1 MKILGIET
9 SCDETAISLIEVDNA
24 GKTVHILGNT
34 VHSQI
39 DLHVPYG
46 GVFPMLAKRE
56 HAKNLVPVL
65 KKTLTE
71 ADACEP
77 ALDEKISLKTT
88 LSAEQIKGVET
99 ILALDPEL
107 LATFKAFIPTIKKP
121 DIDFISVTVGPGLE
135 PALWVGISFAKA
147 LSYVWNIPVVPAN
160 HMEGHVLAALIEKTG
175 TNTYNLLDQGI
186 LHPALSLL
194 ISGGHTQIIVIGK
207 GERGLEY
214 GIVGE
219 TRDDAVGECFDKAAR
234 MLGLP
239 YPGGPKISQL
249 AAEARAQN
257 IQSPEPLPRPMIKT
271 MDFDFSFS
279 GLKTA
284 VLYLTQKLTKGENG
298 VPVALTENQI
308 KGIARE
314 VEDAITDVV
323 VAKVAAAAEMYI
335 TETLIVGGG
344 VIANTHIRKA
354 LETLANNSNMRLLLP
369 QTDHATDNGLM
380 IALAGYFGSTR
391 AVDWQHIPKASGNLP
406 IGPRIG

>member
-9 SCDETAISLIEVDNA
+9 SCDETAISLIEVDST
-24 GKTVHILGNT
+24 GKTVKILGNT

-39 DLHVPYG
+39 DMHVPYG

-56 HAKNLVPVL
+56 HAKNLIPVL
-65 KKTLTE
+65 KKTLTQ
-71 ADACEP
+71 AGVCEP
-77 ALDEKISLKTT
+77 VLDQNLTLKTS
-88 LSAEQIKGVET
+88 LSAEHIKGIET

-107 LATFKAFIPTIKKP
+107 LTTFKAFIPTIEKP
-121 DIDFISVTVGPGLE
+121 DIDFISVTIGPGLE
-135 PALWVGISFAKA
+135 PALWVGITFAKA

-160 HMEGHVLAALIEKTG
+160 HMEGHVLAALIEKTSE
-175 TNTYNLLDQGI
+175 NTYNLLDQGI

-249 AAEARAQN
+249 AAEARVQN

-284 VLYLTQKLTKGENG
+284 VLYLTQKLG
-298 VPVALTENQI
+298 ALTENQI

-380 IALAGYFGSTR
+380 IALAGYFGRTR
-391 AVDWQHIPKASGNLP
+391 AVEWQNVPKASGNLP
-406 IGPRIG
+406 IGPRVN

>member
-9 SCDETAISLIEVDNA
+9 SCDETALSLIEVDNL
-24 GKTVHILGNT
+24 GKNLKILGNT

-39 DLHVPYG
+39 DMHVPYG

-56 HAKNLVPVL
+56 HAKNLIPVL
-65 KKTLTE
+65 KDVLTQAGQSDPALTE
-71 ADACEP
+71 NFSP
-77 ALDEKISLKTT
+77 EKI
-88 LSAEQIKGVET
+88 KGIET
-99 ILALDPEL
+99 ILTLDPDL
-107 LATFKAFIPTIKKP
+107 LTAFKAYIPTVKKP

-147 LSYVWNIPVVPAN
+147 LSYVWNIPVIPAN

-175 TNTYNLLDQGI
+175 EATYRFLDKGI

-219 TRDDAVGECFDKAAR
+219 TRDDAVGECFDKVAR
-234 MLGLP
+234 MMGIP
-239 YPGGPKISQL
+239 YPGGPKISKL
-249 AAEARAQN
+249 AAEARAAG
-257 IQSPEPLPRPMIKT
+257 ILSLEPLPRPMIKS

-284 VLYLTQKLTKGENG
+284 VLYLTQKLTKDENG
-298 VPVALTENQI
+298 AVIPLTENQI

-314 VEDAITDVV
+314 VEDAVTDVI
-323 VAKVAAAAEMYI
+323 VAKVAAAAERYVA
-335 TETLIVGGG
+335 ETLIVGGG

-354 LETLANNSNMRLLLP
+354 LEKFCNDSNMQLLLP
-369 QTDHATDNGLM
+369 QTGHATDNGLM
-380 IALAGYFGSTR
+380 IALAGYFGKNR
-391 AVDWQHIPKASGNLP
+391 AVDWQHIPKASGTLP